1 MNVNEQNEA
10 KSMSASVTENT
21 KSGPIQFQK
30 FHRFL
35 RGQCPDRFA
44 RTSGWRE
51 KPTAAGFR
59 RPRASQRSTGVVISR
74 ST

>member
-1 MNVNEQNEA
+1 
-10 KSMSASVTENT
+10 MSASVTENT

-30 FHRFL
+30 FHFFL

-51 KPTAAGFR
+51 KPTASGFR
-59 RPRASQRSTGVVISR
+59 RPRASHRSTGCVISR
-74 ST
+74 SS